1 LPLVSGTLRNIKEKA
16 CEANTGVGPERPS
29 GAEDAIKNGKREGQN
44 KGSTQKVR
52 SIFGRTGRAIHSSAA
67 ERGGTVTAY
76 NRPEEIEHDVKI
88 LRLKTAVVEGNFDW
102 TFVRIETDEGLRGL
116 GECFFA
122 PGLTSI
128 LRSLEPLLLG
138 EDPRDIHRL
147 FRALQLATSGAGSVA
162 GIVYN
167 AISGIEAALWDVV
180 GQWLEVPMYRL
191 LGGKSRDKIRIYAD
205 CHGGEALESLDE
217 VLRSRPAPWESKD
230 AKHSSKDYFGGASAD
245 PPVSPDDYCR
255 QALAKRAEGFTAL
268 KFDLDVPGT
277 EGRDPHNRV
286 LTNRAID
293 HMVSLIGAVHDTV
306 GSDTDIAVD
315 CHWRYNASD
324 VVKVARELESFRLL
338 WLEDPVPPN
347 NTAAALKEVSSK
359 VRVPIATGEN
369 LFLFEGFQEIIAQH
383 ALSVVTP
390 DLQKVGGLSVAQDIA
405 QFADVHGMSV
415 APHNISSPVGT
426 LAAAHFCAS
435 VPNFLAL
442 EFHASEVPFWNDLV
456 EGLPKPLI
464 QCGFIKVPENPG
476 LGVTLNEEVARR
488 YARRGEPFFE

>member
-1 LPLVSGTLRNIKEKA
+1 MLEPLRRIIARCYVSFIN
-16 CEANTGVGPERPS
+16 
-29 GAEDAIKNGKREGQN
+29 
-44 KGSTQKVR
+44 
-52 SIFGRTGRAIHSSAA
+52 
-67 ERGGTVTAY
+67 
-76 NRPEEIEHDVKI
+76 VKI

-102 TFVRIETDEGLRGL
+102 TFVRIETDEGIRGL

-147 FRALQLATSGAGSVA
+147 FRKLQLATSGAGSVA
-162 GIVYN
+162 GIIYN
-167 AISGIEAALWDVV
+167 AISGIEAALWDVL
-180 GQWLEVPMYRL
+180 GQWLNVPIYRL
-191 LGGKSRDKIRIYAD
+191 LGGKFRDRVRIYAD
-205 CHGGEALESLDE
+205 CHGGESLESLDE
-217 VLRSRPAPWESKD
+217 VLRSRAAFWESKG
-230 AKHSSKDYFGGASAD
+230 ATHVAKDYFTEYAEGPSA
-245 PPVSPDDYCR
+245 SPDDYR
-255 QALAKRAEGFTAL
+255 GQALKKRAEGFTAL

-277 EGRDPHNRV
+277 EGPDPYNRA
-286 LTNRAID
+286 LSNRAID
-293 HMVSLIGAVHDTV
+293 HMVSLIGAVHDAV
-306 GSDTDIAVD
+306 GKDTDIAVD

-324 VVKVARELESFRLL
+324 VVKVAHELEPFGLL

-347 NTAAALKEVSSK
+347 NTAALKEVSSK

-383 ALSVVTP
+383 ALGVVTP
-390 DLQKVGGLSVAQDIA
+390 DLQKVGGLSVAQSIA
-405 QFADVHGMSV
+405 QFADVHGMPV

-426 LAAAHFCAS
+426 LASVHFCAAI
-435 VPNFLAL
+435 PNFLAL
-442 EFHASEVPFWNDLV
+442 EFHASDVPFWNDLV

-464 QCGFIKVPENPG
+464 QGGFIKVPENPG